1 MMYGGGMAT
10 LDNLRKDRL
19 MLRNILWDIEPK
31 ELMEPRCGISQEGAQ
46 EKKVIHGYIFYIDKI
61 TAKKPTL
68 YLMYHTKSSYA
79 ETVAK
84 IDEVPDEMIQ
94 EAMDNNKDKE
104 YFGMIPINKR
114 IKDWL
119 KKELAIED

>member
-10 LDNLRKDRL
+10 LDTLRKDPL
-19 MLRNILWDIEPK
+19 ILRNILWDIEPK
-31 ELMEPRCGISQEGAQ
+31 ELMEPRCTTSSKGTR
-46 EKKVIHGYIFYIDKI
+46 EKKIIHGYIFYIDKI
-61 TAKKPTL
+61 TSKKPTL

-94 EAMDNNKDKE
+94 EAMDTNKDRE
-104 YFGMIPINKR
+104 YFGMIPISKS
-114 IKDWL
+114 IKEWL
-119 KKELAIED
+119 KKELAIEE